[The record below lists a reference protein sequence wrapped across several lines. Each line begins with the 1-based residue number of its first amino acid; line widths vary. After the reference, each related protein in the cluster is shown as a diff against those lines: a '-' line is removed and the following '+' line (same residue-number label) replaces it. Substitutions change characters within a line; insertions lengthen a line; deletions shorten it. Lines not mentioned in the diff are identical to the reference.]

1 MGLNIHIAWHLRTAI
16 TLEFWFQRA
25 YMWKPVRSQVRFRY
39 FLIDLKPANKAYDTF
54 LASLILDI
62 FVF

>member
-1 MGLNIHIAWHLRTAI
+1 
-16 TLEFWFQRA
+16 
-25 YMWKPVRSQVRFRY
+25 MWEPVCSQVRFRY

-62 FVF
+62 FVS